1 VAGRYRL
8 GPRIGTGASGEVF
21 EAEDLQSG
29 NRIAIKLL
37 FPHVVKHASNHLR
50 FDRQWKLLQGLE
62 HPNILR
68 LHEAGWCNSHET
80 LFLAMDRLE
89 GETFSE
95 HLGPKA
101 TPIDTLM
108 DWIVQ
113 ALEGLA
119 VAHEAGLVHRD
130 LKPDNL
136 FISDTPLQVQLIDFG
151 LVRAVD
157 GTGPTQTQ
165 MALGTPSYMAPE
177 QATSASSV
185 QQCADVWSMG
195 VLLYRTLTGRI
206 PFTGEGP
213 YDVMMKVLTE
223 PAPPMGPV
231 PAPLQSLIE
240 ECLRKTPDER
250 IPNAR
255 VLLNR
260 LKSVLT
266 IPEVRGYLRNAGPS
280 RPIPAASLSA
290 PLPAFEASTP
300 GSGPD
305 QGRADGVDPTWISN
319 RAEPAAPSGAAAVGA
334 FPAPSAGGLG
344 PESGRPPAAS
354 PPVRRRTLV
363 MTAVLG
369 LLLGL
374 GLWSTGVL
382 DRAVRPDGSVDADG
396 RAARPGAPEAQPPS
410 SPRRSSEPDPGPS
423 TPASGDTAAAAMTTE
438 DGTRRVAGLPGSD
451 SGSESEETAPPGDG
465 RGEVGSS
472 RSPAP
477 DAQGRPTQRRRAR
490 RPREGRARAGAGA
503 GPQKRAAADSR
514 AATDSRG
521 PAAATKAPDP
531 RNLSNGANE
540 ASDRDTS
547 PTDSEASESKTAD
560 ASSSKTEAE
569 STAPP
574 DPSPTEDDP
583 APDDEAEA
591 ESSEESSPPSDRP
604 KEESPRTPARSTDP
618 PRTDESKGETDSDP
632 VDPNDFIT
640 F

>member
-1 VAGRYRL
+1 MAGRYRL

-21 EAEDLQSG
+21 EAEDLHSG

-68 LHEAGWCNSHET
+68 LHEAGWCTSHET

-240 ECLRKTPDER
+240 ECLRKTPDQR

-280 RPIPAASLSA
+280 RPIPTGSLSA
-290 PLPAFEASTP
+290 PLPAFDASTP
-300 GSGPD
+300 GSGPH
-305 QGRADGVDPTWISN
+305 QGRADGVDPTWISD

-334 FPAPSAGGLG
+334 SPAPSASGVGL
-344 PESGRPPAAS
+344 ESGRPPAAS
-354 PPVRRRTLV
+354 APTRRRTLV

-374 GLWSTGVL
+374 VLWSTGVL
-382 DRAVRPDGSVDADG
+382 DRSVRPDVSVDADG
-396 RAARPGAPEAQPPS
+396 RAARNEAPKPQPPS
-410 SPRRSSEPDPGPS
+410 SPGRSSDPGPS
-423 TPASGDTAAAAMTTE
+423 TSASGETAADLTNE
-438 DGTRRVAGLPGSD
+438 DGSRHVAGSAGAGSGSD
-451 SGSESEETAPPGDG
+451 SEETPAMASPSDG
-465 RGEVGSS
+465 RWEVGSS
-472 RSPAP
+472 GSPAP
-477 DAQGRPTQRRRAR
+477 DAQGSPTQRRRAR

-503 GPQKRAAADSR
+503 GRQTRAAADS
-514 AATDSRG
+514 AG
-521 PAAATKAPDP
+521 PAAATNAPDP

-540 ASDRDTS
+540 ASDRGASSTNN
-547 PTDSEASESKTAD
+547 EASDSKTAD
-560 ASSSKTEAE
+560 ASSSRTEAE

-574 DPSPTEDDP
+574 DSSPTEDDP
-583 APDDEAEA
+583 AHEKEAEA

-604 KEESPRTPARSTDP
+604 NEESPRTPARSTDP
-618 PRTDESKGETDSDP
+618 PRTDESKDEKDSDP
-632 VDPNDFIT
+632 VGPNDFIT